1 MIGKNREY
9 EILNRMIDDAI
20 EGSFSEDRFDET
32 QLSKLQ
38 TKLMRYLTSSSM
50 SERKIMEEKDNL
62 KELITNISHQTKTP
76 LTNIR
81 MYSELLREEAAGIAE
96 KKYAEEI
103 VNQSRKLEEL
113 ITALVKMSRL
123 ETGIF
128 RYDRKKVRYSSI
140 INRVLEQ
147 AGPRASEKGMDI
159 IVNIPQDLCIC
170 ADEKWVAEAVYNV
183 LDNSIKYSSAGS
195 EILIE
200 TFSYELFSGI
210 RITDRGIGIE
220 EDEIPL
226 LFGRFYRGR
235 NAGGE
240 DGIGV
245 GLFLTREIVRG
256 NGGYIKAKSKLNE
269 GTTFEICFP
278 NLTAV

>member
-20 EGSFSEDRFDET
+20 DGTFSEDRFDET

-50 SERKIMEEKDNL
+50 SERKINEEKDNL

-81 MYSELLREEAAGIAE
+81 MYSELLREEAAGDKEIE
-96 KKYAEEI
+96 YAEEI

-128 RYDRKKVRYSSI
+128 RYDRKTVPYSSI

-147 AGPRASEKGMDI
+147 AMPRATEKDI
-159 IVNIPQDLCIC
+159 RISVNIPRDLPIC
-170 ADEKWVAEAVYNV
+170 VDEKWVAEAVCNI
-183 LDNSIKYSSAGS
+183 LDNGIKYSPAGT
-195 EILIE
+195 EILFE
-200 TFSYELFSGI
+200 VFSYEMFSGI

-220 EDEIPL
+220 EDELPL
-226 LFGRFYRGR
+226 IFGRFYRGR
-235 NAGGE
+235 NSGDE
-240 DGIGV
+240 EGIGV
-245 GLFLTREIVRG
+245 GLFLAREIVRG
-256 NGGYIKAKSKLNE
+256 NGGYIKAKSKINE
-269 GTTFEICFP
+269 GTAFEICFP